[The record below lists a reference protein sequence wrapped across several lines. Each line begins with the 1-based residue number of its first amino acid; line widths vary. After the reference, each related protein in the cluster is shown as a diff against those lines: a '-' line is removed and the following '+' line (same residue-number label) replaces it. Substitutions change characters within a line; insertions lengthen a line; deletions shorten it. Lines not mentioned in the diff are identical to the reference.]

1 MYMTDTK
8 LTDTNSY
15 TFPFDTCEKPRE
27 KGIAQPYSA
36 FFNAVNCI
44 IIFYFLCQT
53 KNKYTFSLLF
63 SILCFELFHT
73 FSHCIHIKG
82 NIQTNI
88 THILA
93 YLINIALFCVFYN
106 YTKKIPN
113 IAFIL
118 YSILLVCFDI
128 YSFFNLSI
136 IFYIISQAI
145 IMISLLIYY
154 YKLMPVRIQKIMFPL
169 LFLVCL
175 NIILFLNEKY
185 NSKQMLSLYPH
196 FPFHALI
203 EIVGIVI
210 FYLISS
216 SFYKL

>member
-1 MYMTDTK
+1 MTDTK
-8 LTDTNSY
+8 LTDTNKSY

-36 FFNAVNCI
+36 FVNAVNCI
-44 IIFYFLCQT
+44 IIFYFLLKT

-63 SILCFELFHT
+63 SILCFEMFHT
-73 FSHCIHIKG
+73 FSHSLHIKG
-82 NIQTNI
+82 NIQTNV
-88 THILA
+88 THILT
-93 YLINIALFCVFYN
+93 YFINIAFFYVFYN

-118 YSILLVCFDI
+118 YIIVLVCFDI

-136 IFYIISQAI
+136 IFYIISQA
-145 IMISLLIYY
+145 LLFLSVLFYY
-154 YKLMPVRIQKIMFPL
+154 YKLMPVRIQKNMYSLI
-169 LFLVCL
+169 FLVCL
-175 NIILFLNEKY
+175 IIILFMNE
-185 NSKQMLSLYPH
+185 NFNCKQILSLYPH

-203 EIVGIVI
+203 EIIGIVI